1 MLRPSSLTLVVFL
14 AFTATTSH
22 GFTSPTPHNPPPRPS
37 AVMKHSSPLLTG
49 SRPTLRSL
57 NRESHKHALQMSSTS
72 DAAQTSPSSS
82 SPARGAVC
90 VLGGCLAHL
99 ILGTMYCWGNFLS
112 YAPSSLL
119 FFDGLVR
126 PGITPDAIQV
136 LPVAL
141 IALNL
146 GMPIGAKVNKKV
158 GPRFTTLIGC
168 ILMVLG
174 TYLAS
179 FQTRLL
185 PFMMFY
191 SVLSG
196 LGVGMGY
203 STPMI
208 AGWSWFPE
216 RKGLIN
222 GLTLFGFGFGAFIFN
237 KVGTGLAQGGMAW
250 GPMIRKI
257 SYMYAAVSFFGS
269 LLIKARPPV
278 EECEVTD
285 DLAVAAP
292 ADDDSEF
299 CEVPSATFKQAITS
313 KRFAILWM
321 IGLMAFTP
329 GLTILGIY
337 KRFGMANPAAAI
349 ANDGL
354 LSTIGGLGAITSG
367 LGRIF
372 WGDIV
377 DRVGFQKGYNAQTI
391 LQLVFMF
398 CLPFTTFSPAL
409 FGTAICAALSCYGG
423 SIAMYV
429 TCSAQ
434 TFGVKNAGEIYSVLF
449 SALALASVV
458 GAKLVIGLLAKV
470 GWGGIFGVLG
480 GMCAFNVFLLSLFKK
495 ETSKKAAWE

>member
-1 MLRPSSLTLVVFL
+1 MIVKPFIPKRTTTSTSSPTDL
-14 AFTATTSH
+14 ARRETHKLEMSSSYSSTATTK
-22 GFTSPTPHNPPPRPS
+22 PS
-37 AVMKHSSPLLTG
+37 F
-49 SRPTLRSL
+49 
-57 NRESHKHALQMSSTS
+57 
-72 DAAQTSPSSS
+72 
-82 SPARGAVC
+82 ARGATC
-90 VLGGCLAHL
+90 VLGGCFAHL

-112 YAPSSLL
+112 YAPTSLR
-119 FFDGLVR
+119 FWDGLPH
-126 PGITPDAIQV
+126 PGITPDAIQI
-136 LPVAL
+136 LPAAL
-141 IALNL
+141 IALNI
-146 GMPIGAKVNKKV
+146 GMPIGAKLNKKL
-158 GPRFTTLIGC
+158 GPRITTLIGC

-179 FQTRLL
+179 YQTRLM

-237 KVGTGLAQGGMAW
+237 KVGTGLAQSGMAW
-250 GPMIRKI
+250 GLMIRKI

-269 LLIKARPPV
+269 MLIKANPPV
-278 EECEVTD
+278 EECEVNE
-285 DLAVAAP
+285 DLAVATRAG
-292 ADDDSEF
+292 DEEF

-313 KRFAILWM
+313 KRFAILWL

-391 LQLVFMF
+391 LQLLFMVM
-398 CLPFTTFSPAL
+398 LPFTTYSPAL

-458 GAKLVIGLLAKV
+458 GAKLVIGLWGRLA
-470 GWGGIFGVLG
+470 GGRF
-480 GMCAFNVFLLSLFKK
+480 S
-495 ETSKKAAWE
+495 ES